1 MIEKYDF
8 GRVEKADNVAST
20 DIQLREM
27 KLAWPSAALVE
38 LRASR
43 AKGFESAVDAPPDV
57 AKA

>member
-1 MIEKYDF
+1 
-8 GRVEKADNVAST
+8 
-20 DIQLREM
+20 M